1 MREGLAVRPT
11 GAVTAPCP
19 TRHHRVGFLADQTG
33 DKTSS
38 GNDAIARLLI
48 GIVVGLLFGLVMS
61 VVSNLFVIAVK
72 AATGLREGSVANLLA
87 IGDSGLTL
95 APLVCLVITAFI
107 VVWIRTSLGIGRWHG
122 PADSIHAAH
131 RTDNELDIRAG
142 FASTLAALVSA
153 GGGASVGQYGPL
165 VHFGATMGSALRQV
179 SGRFLTTDVF
189 IGCGVAGAIAA
200 GFNAPIAGVVFAL
213 EAILR
218 HFSLRAIAPI
228 AVASISSSWFSDRF
242 FDSTPLF
249 DLGVMELDLLSV
261 LPAALIAGPV
271 FGLVAVAFMM
281 AIRNSLRFAASSGWS
296 VLRLAMVA
304 AVITGVAGMF
314 VPEALGLG
322 SGPLAI
328 ILDGGYGTAFLVVL
342 LATKLFLTALCIG
355 FGLFGGVFSPALFVG
370 AAAGAMAGRLV
381 AILSGAGAIGA
392 GISLALPIC
401 GMAAV
406 ASAVIGA
413 PIAGVVIILEMTM
426 NYEFALVAM
435 ISVVVCL
442 MVSDALFGHSFFD
455 RQLLDRGIDVSQGR
469 GHIEMMESPVLDI
482 VNPEFVR
489 VDAGSD
495 IETAMRQLAQNNAAE
510 GYILDE
516 GELFLG
522 KVTLPTLLEA
532 GSKAELLTLAQV
544 DPISIKHDA
553 SLQQAIEIA
562 SGFVGE
568 SIPVIDRDSGA
579 VLGIVTEADLFKL
592 YLSLQSRI
600 ADLERS

>member
-1 MREGLAVRPT
+1 M
-11 GAVTAPCP
+11 
-19 TRHHRVGFLADQTG
+19 
-33 DKTSS
+33 
-38 GNDAIARLLI
+38 ARLLV
-48 GIVVGLLFGLVMS
+48 GVVVGLLFGLVMS
-61 VVSNLFVIAVK
+61 VVSNLFVITVK
-72 AATGLREGSVANLLA
+72 AATGLREGSVADLLA

-95 APLVCLVITAFI
+95 APLVCLVAAALI
-107 VVWIRTSLGIGRWHG
+107 VVFIRTSLGIGRWHG

-142 FASTLAALVSA
+142 FGSTLAALVSA

-165 VHFGATMGSALRQV
+165 VHFGATMGSALRQIT
-179 SGRFLTTDVF
+179 GRFMTTDVF

-200 GFNAPIAGVVFAL
+200 GFNAPIAGVVFAH

-228 AVASISSSWFSDRF
+228 AVASISSSWFSDRIF
-242 FDSTPLF
+242 GSAPLF
-249 DLGVMELDLLSV
+249 DLASTSLDLMNV

-271 FGLVAVAFMM
+271 FGLVAVVFML
-281 AIRNSLRFAASSGWS
+281 AIRNSLRFAAGTGWS
-296 VLRLAMVA
+296 PLRLGLVA
-304 AVITGVAGMF
+304 AVVTGGAGMF

-322 SGPLAI
+322 SGPLAV

-342 LATKLFLTALCIG
+342 LAVKLCLTALCIG

-370 AAAGAMAGRLV
+370 AAAGAVAGRLV
-381 AILSGAGAIGA
+381 AMLSGAGAIGA

-426 NYEFALVAM
+426 NYEFALAAM

-455 RQLLDRGIDVSQGR
+455 RQLLDRGIDVSLGR
-469 GHIEMMESPVLDI
+469 GHLEMMESPVLGI
-482 VNPEFVR
+482 VSKDFVT
-489 VDAGSD
+489 VDEGAD
-495 IETAMRQLAQNNAAE
+495 VETAIRQLVQNEAAE
-510 GYILDE
+510 GYILRD
-516 GELFLG
+516 GRLFKG
-522 KVTLPTLLEA
+522 KVTLLRLVEA
-532 GSKAELLTLAQV
+532 DGDRALSALMLTE
-544 DPISIKHDA
+544 PISIKHDA

-568 SIPVIDRDSGA
+568 SIPVIDRDSGEMHG
-579 VLGIVTEADLFKL
+579 VVTEADLFNL

>member
-1 MREGLAVRPT
+1 MAEGNGYGIKLGTV
-11 GAVTAPCP
+11 
-19 TRHHRVGFLADQTG
+19 
-33 DKTSS
+33 
-38 GNDAIARLLI
+38 AIGRLLVGVLI
-48 GIVVGLLFGLVMS
+48 GLLFGLVMS
-61 VVSNLFVIAVK
+61 LVSNLFVMTVK
-72 AATGLREGSVANLLA
+72 AATGFREGYIAELLT
-87 IGDSGLTL
+87 IGDSRLTL
-95 APLVCLVITAFI
+95 APLVCLIVTAVI
-107 VVWIRTSLGIGRWHG
+107 VVWIRTALGIGRWHG
-122 PADSIHAAH
+122 PADSIYAAH

-142 FASTLAALVSA
+142 FGSTLAALISA

-165 VHFGATMGSALRQV
+165 VHFGATMGSALRQI

-200 GFNAPIAGVVFAL
+200 GFNAPIAGVVFAH
-213 EAILR
+213 EAVLR

-228 AVASISSSWFSDRF
+228 AVASISSSWFSERF
-242 FDSTPLF
+242 FGSAPLF
-249 DLGVMELDLLSV
+249 DLSTTQLDLMSV
-261 LPAALIAGPV
+261 LPAAMIAGPV
-271 FGLVAVAFMM
+271 FGLVAVAFMV
-281 AIRNSLRFAASSGWS
+281 AIRTSLRFAAGSGWS
-296 VLRLAMVA
+296 FLRLAMVA
-304 AVITGVAGMF
+304 AVVTGTAGMF

-322 SGPLAI
+322 SGPLSV
-328 ILDGGYGTAFLVVL
+328 ILDGGYGTVFLAVL
-342 LATKLFLTALCIG
+342 LATKLCLTAVCIG

-381 AILSGAGAIGA
+381 AMVLGVGVVGA
-392 GISLALPIC
+392 GISVALPIC

-426 NYEFALVAM
+426 NYQFALAAM

-482 VNPEFVR
+482 VSREFVR
-489 VDAGSD
+489 VDASSD
-495 IETAMRQLAQNNAAE
+495 IEAAIHQLARNNAAD
-510 GYILDE
+510 GYFLDD
-516 GELFLG
+516 GGLFRG
-522 KVTLPTLLEA
+522 KVTLPALVEA
-532 GSKAELLTLAQV
+532 GSNAKLSTLVQT

-568 SIPVIDRDSGA
+568 SIPVIDRDSGRMH
-579 VLGIVTEADLFKL
+579 GIVTEADLFNL

>member
-1 MREGLAVRPT
+1 MAEGYGYGTKLGKV
-11 GAVTAPCP
+11 
-19 TRHHRVGFLADQTG
+19 
-33 DKTSS
+33 
-38 GNDAIARLLI
+38 AIGRLLVGVLI
-48 GIVVGLLFGLVMS
+48 GLLFGLVMS
-61 VVSNLFVIAVK
+61 LVSNLFVMTVK
-72 AATGLREGSVANLLA
+72 AATGFREGYIAELLT

-95 APLVCLVITAFI
+95 APLVCLIVTALI

-122 PADSIHAAH
+122 PADSIYAAH

-142 FASTLAALVSA
+142 FGSTLAALISA

-165 VHFGATMGSALRQV
+165 VHFGATMGSALRQI

-200 GFNAPIAGVVFAL
+200 GFNAPIAGVVFAH

-228 AVASISSSWFSDRF
+228 AVASISSSWFSERF
-242 FDSTPLF
+242 FGSAPLF
-249 DLGVMELDLLSV
+249 DLSTTQLDLMSV
-261 LPAALIAGPV
+261 LPAAMIAGPV
-271 FGLVAVAFMM
+271 FGLVAVAFMV
-281 AIRNSLRFAASSGWS
+281 AIRTSLRFAAGSGWS
-296 VLRLAMVA
+296 FLRLAMVA
-304 AVITGVAGMF
+304 AVVTGTAGMF

-322 SGPLAI
+322 SGPLSV
-328 ILDGGYGTAFLVVL
+328 ILDGGYGTVFLAVL
-342 LATKLFLTALCIG
+342 LAAKLCLTAVCIG

-381 AILSGAGAIGA
+381 AMVLGAGVVGA
-392 GISLALPIC
+392 GISVALPIC

-426 NYEFALVAM
+426 NYQFALAAM

-482 VNPEFVR
+482 VSREFVR
-489 VDAGSD
+489 VDASSD
-495 IETAMRQLAQNNAAE
+495 IEAAIHQLARNNAAE
-510 GYILDE
+510 GYFLDD
-516 GELFLG
+516 GGLFRG
-522 KVTLPTLLEA
+522 KVTLPALVEA
-532 GSKAELLTLAQV
+532 GSNAKLSTLVQT

-568 SIPVIDRDSGA
+568 SIPVIDRDSGRMH
-579 VLGIVTEADLFKL
+579 GIVTEADLFNL

>member
-1 MREGLAVRPT
+1 MKVFSSPRRYEVK
-11 GAVTAPCP
+11 
-19 TRHHRVGFLADQTG
+19 FLAD
-33 DKTSS
+33 
-38 GNDAIARLLI
+38 GNGYGTKLGKVAIGRLLVGVLI
-48 GIVVGLLFGLVMS
+48 GLLFGLVMS
-61 VVSNLFVIAVK
+61 LVSNLFVMTVK
-72 AATGLREGSVANLLA
+72 AATGFREGYIAELLT

-95 APLVCLVITAFI
+95 APLVCLIVTALI

-122 PADSIHAAH
+122 PADSIYAAH

-142 FASTLAALVSA
+142 FGSTLAALISA

-165 VHFGATMGSALRQV
+165 VHFGATMGSALRQI

-200 GFNAPIAGVVFAL
+200 GFNAPIAGVVFAH

-228 AVASISSSWFSDRF
+228 AVASISSSWFSERF
-242 FDSTPLF
+242 FGSAPLF
-249 DLGVMELDLLSV
+249 DLSTTQLDLMSV
-261 LPAALIAGPV
+261 LPAAMIAGPV
-271 FGLVAVAFMM
+271 FGLVAVAFMV
-281 AIRNSLRFAASSGWS
+281 AIRTSLRFAAGSGWS
-296 VLRLAMVA
+296 FLRLAMVA
-304 AVITGVAGMF
+304 AVVAGTAGMF

-322 SGPLAI
+322 SGPLSV
-328 ILDGGYGTAFLVVL
+328 ILDGGYDTVFLAVL
-342 LATKLFLTALCIG
+342 LATKLCLTAVCIG

-381 AILSGAGAIGA
+381 AMVLGAGVVGA
-392 GISLALPIC
+392 GISVALPIC

-426 NYEFALVAM
+426 NYQFALAAM

-455 RQLLDRGIDVSQGR
+455 KQLLDRGIDVSQGR

-482 VNPEFVR
+482 VSRKFVQ

-495 IETAMRQLAQNNAAE
+495 IEAAIHQLARNNAAE
-510 GYILDE
+510 GYFLDD
-516 GELFLG
+516 GGLFRG
-522 KVTLPTLLEA
+522 KVTLPALVEA
-532 GSKAELLTLAQV
+532 GSNAKLSTLAQT

-568 SIPVIDRDSGA
+568 SIPVIDRDSGRMH
-579 VLGIVTEADLFKL
+579 GIVTEADLFSL

>member
-1 MREGLAVRPT
+1 MGKV
-11 GAVTAPCP
+11 
-19 TRHHRVGFLADQTG
+19 
-33 DKTSS
+33 
-38 GNDAIARLLI
+38 AIGRLLVGVLI
-48 GIVVGLLFGLVMS
+48 GLLFGLVMS
-61 VVSNLFVIAVK
+61 LVSNLFVMTVK
-72 AATGLREGSVANLLA
+72 AATGFREGYIAELLT

-95 APLVCLVITAFI
+95 APLVCLIVTALI

-122 PADSIHAAH
+122 PADSIYAAH

-142 FASTLAALVSA
+142 FGSTLAALISA

-165 VHFGATMGSALRQV
+165 VHFGATMGSALRQI

-200 GFNAPIAGVVFAL
+200 GFNAPIAGVVFAH
-213 EAILR
+213 EAVLR

-228 AVASISSSWFSDRF
+228 AVASISSSWFSERF
-242 FDSTPLF
+242 FGSAPLF
-249 DLGVMELDLLSV
+249 DLSTTQLDLMSV
-261 LPAALIAGPV
+261 LPAAMIAGPV
-271 FGLVAVAFMM
+271 FGLVAVAFMV
-281 AIRNSLRFAASSGWS
+281 AIRTSLRFAAGSGWS
-296 VLRLAMVA
+296 FLRLAMVA
-304 AVITGVAGMF
+304 AVVTGTAGMF

-322 SGPLAI
+322 SGPLSV
-328 ILDGGYGTAFLVVL
+328 ILDGGYGTVFLAVL
-342 LATKLFLTALCIG
+342 LATKLCLTAVCIG

-381 AILSGAGAIGA
+381 AMVLGVGVVGA
-392 GISLALPIC
+392 GISVALPIC

-426 NYEFALVAM
+426 NYQFALAAM

-469 GHIEMMESPVLDI
+469 GQIEMMESPVLDI
-482 VNPEFVR
+482 VSREFVR
-489 VDAGSD
+489 VDASSD
-495 IETAMRQLAQNNAAE
+495 IEAAIHQLARNNAAD
-510 GYILDE
+510 GYFLDD
-516 GELFLG
+516 GGLFRG
-522 KVTLPTLLEA
+522 KVTLPALVEA
-532 GSKAELLTLAQV
+532 GSNAKLSTLVQT

-568 SIPVIDRDSGA
+568 SIPVIDRDSGRMH
-579 VLGIVTEADLFKL
+579 GIVTEADLFNL

>member
-1 MREGLAVRPT
+1 M
-11 GAVTAPCP
+11 
-19 TRHHRVGFLADQTG
+19 ADRTG
-33 DKTSS
+33 DTTSP
-38 GNDAIARLLI
+38 GYEAIARLLT

-72 AATGLREGSVANLLA
+72 AVTGLREGYVADLLT
-87 IGDSGLTL
+87 IGDSGLSL
-95 APLVCLVITAFI
+95 APLVCLVITAVI

-142 FASTLAALVSA
+142 FGSTFAALVSA

-165 VHFGATMGSALRQV
+165 VHFGATMGSALRQI
-179 SGRFLTTDVF
+179 SRRFLTTDVF

-200 GFNAPIAGVVFAL
+200 GFNAPIAGMVFAH

-242 FDSTPLF
+242 FGSAPLF
-249 DLGVMELDLLSV
+249 DLAATQLDLMSV

-271 FGLVAVAFMM
+271 FGLVAVSFMV
-281 AIRNSLRFAASSGWS
+281 AIRNSLRFAAGSGWS
-296 VLRLAMVA
+296 VLCLAMVA
-304 AVITGVAGMF
+304 AVVTGTAGMF

-322 SGPLAI
+322 SGPLAV
-328 ILDGGYGTAFLVVL
+328 ILDGGYGTVFLAVL
-342 LATKLFLTALCIG
+342 LVTKLCLTALCIG

-381 AILSGAGAIGA
+381 AMVLGAGVVGA
-392 GISLALPIC
+392 GISVVLPIC

-426 NYEFALVAM
+426 NYQFALAAM

-482 VNPEFVR
+482 VSQEFVQ
-489 VDAGSD
+489 VETGSD
-495 IETAMRQLAQNNAAE
+495 IEAAIHLLARHNAAE
-510 GYILDE
+510 GYILDD
-516 GELFLG
+516 GGLFRG
-522 KVTLPTLLEA
+522 KVTLPALVEA
-532 GSKAELLTLAQV
+532 GSKGKLSTLVQT

-568 SIPVIDRDSGA
+568 SIPVIDRDSGKMH
-579 VLGIVTEADLFKL
+579 GIVTEADLFNL